1 MKPKKKRLLKSIVAC
16 AFAASMLFMTGCS
29 SQEDVSKGKI
39 AVIVKSQSVQ
49 FWDDIR
55 LGAEDAAAELGYE
68 IAYSAPLEETDVDGQ
83 VQLFRAAI
91 DNEEVTAIVIAP
103 SDNGEKLNEVISEA
117 DIAGK
122 TVVTIDG
129 AVTSEIVASFIGS
142 DNLAAGNIAARAVLA
157 ELPARMG
164 KIAVVSHTQ
173 LASTGNDRLQG
184 FLDIIEPACASTAV
198 TETGDPREQTMSV
211 VDIQSCDS
219 DPEKAYQIAKE
230 MIAANPDLSI
240 FYATNEGSAV
250 GVCKA
255 VEELGMA
262 GKIKIIGFDGSDME
276 QSYIRSGV
284 LTGTVVQ
291 NPYTMGYLGVRYADS
306 DNNGEHVSER
316 VDTGVLLVT
325 KANIDNENVQLIMSP
340 SKAE

>member
-91 DNEEVTAIVIAP
+91 DNEEVKAIVIAP

-219 DPEKAYQIAKE
+219 DPEKAYQIAK
-230 MIAANPDLSI
+230 
-240 FYATNEGSAV
+240 
-250 GVCKA
+250 
-255 VEELGMA
+255 
-262 GKIKIIGFDGSDME
+262 
-276 QSYIRSGV
+276 
-284 LTGTVVQ
+284 
-291 NPYTMGYLGVRYADS
+291 
-306 DNNGEHVSER
+306 
-316 VDTGVLLVT
+316 
-325 KANIDNENVQLIMSP
+325 
-340 SKAE
+340 